1 MIKPAAPEPWDA
13 IDRDLLA
20 EVGRL
25 VDRKVLTTSQK
36 DELLSAFR
44 SVEQRVVSR
53 FMEASGLRDLSPVDK
68 TRAALRARM
77 SMAVIIE
84 SAGTEWDRAV
94 AIRRRIVA
102 LEKSL
107 GVFETPTVIDL
118 PPDRPSLD

>member
-77 SMAVIIE
+77 SMAVMIE